1 MTTSANIELLRGFGD
16 ALNARDIE
24 AILAY
29 CDPNIEFH
37 SGIGAIHGVYHGHDG
52 VHRWHCDNQ
61 EVWGQIGVETEA
73 VFDLGEHTLVFYV
86 ARGRGLRS
94 GVEVATPQAGVVRW
108 RDGLITYIKSYR
120 DREDA
125 LRDLGVTEDE
135 LEPIAVTDSP
145 NVDLVRSI
153 YADWERG
160 RFSRAD
166 WAHPDIEVVGI
177 GGLDAGAWTGLSA
190 MRDMW
195 REWLSAWDEWR
206 VEAEEYR
213 ELDDERVLVLFD
225 PRGRGKTS
233 GIELQTARAK
243 AATVLRIRGGKVV
256 ALTWYFERDRALAD
270 LGLGPEGGAT

>member
-1 MTTSANIELLRGFGD
+1 MRSSVTTSANIELLRGFGD

-61 EVWGQIGVETEA
+61 EVWGEEIGVEPEA
-73 VFDLGEHTLVFYV
+73 VFDLGEHTLTFYV
-86 ARGRGLRS
+86 ARGRGQRS
-94 GVEVATPQAGVVRW
+94 GVEVAMPQAAVVRW

-120 DREDA
+120 DRGDA

-153 YADWERG
+153 YADWEVR
-160 RFSRAD
+160 
-166 WAHPDIEVVGI
+166 PELEV
-177 GGLDAGAWTGLSA
+177 A
-190 MRDMW
+190 
-195 REWLSAWDEWR
+195 
-206 VEAEEYR
+206 
-213 ELDDERVLVLFD
+213 
-225 PRGRGKTS
+225 
-233 GIELQTARAK
+233 IEL
-243 AATVLRIRGGKVV
+243 
-256 ALTWYFERDRALAD
+256 AD
-270 LGLGPEGGAT
+270 PT